1 MNLAQEVLDRNPR
14 SIAKAISAVEN
25 GAVEATELLK
35 ALFPHA
41 GKAYNVGI
49 TGAPGTGKST
59 LVDRLA
65 QEYRDRGMRIGI
77 IAVDPTSP
85 FSGGAILGDRIR
97 MQARSTDPG
106 IFIRSMATRGRL
118 GGLSS
123 ATDDV
128 ALILDAAGYDRI
140 LIETVGVGQD
150 EVDIIRTADATVVVL
165 VPGLGDE
172 VQAIKAGVMEIA
184 DIFVMNKSDR
194 EGAARL
200 EQDLHSL
207 LSSTQRADGWQVPV
221 VKTIAIDGT
230 GTREL
235 VDGIESFRTHLA
247 ESESER
253 RLERETHK
261 LMALLLRRLGE
272 RMEEFLSAESIRGLA
287 MEIVEKRRDPYSIT
301 DEILSRVHF
310 EDQNHEDAKARR
322 ARKS

>member
-1 MNLAQEVLDRNPR
+1 MNLVTKVLNRDPR
-14 SIAKAISAVEN
+14 AIAKAISAVEN
-25 GAVEATELLK
+25 GSTEAVELLK
-35 ALFPHA
+35 SLFPHS
-41 GKAYNVGI
+41 GRSYTIGV
-49 TGAPGTGKST
+49 TGAPGTGKSS

-65 QEYRDRGMRIGI
+65 QEYRDRGMTVGI

-106 IFIRSMATRGRL
+106 IFIRSMATRGKL

-128 ALILDAAGYDRI
+128 VLILDAAGYDRI

-150 EVDIIRTADATVVVL
+150 EVDIIRTADATLVVL

-172 VQAIKAGVMEIA
+172 VQAIKAGIMEIG
-184 DIFVMNKSDR
+184 DIFVLNKSDR
-194 EGAARL
+194 DGTARL

-207 LSSTQRADGWQVPV
+207 LGAAQRSDGWQVPI
-221 VKTIAIDGT
+221 VKTVAIEGT

-235 VDGIESFRTHLA
+235 ADSIESYRGRSKDR
-247 ESESER
+247 ESGL
-253 RLERETHK
+253 RLERESHK

-272 RMEEFLSAESIRGLA
+272 KMEDFLSPERIRRLA
-287 MEIVEKRRDPYSIT
+287 LEIMEKKRDPYSIT
-301 DEILSRVHF
+301 DEILDKVQLGKGRR
-310 EDQNHEDAKARR
+310 EDAKSA
-322 ARKS
+322 KKI